1 MRIEKWFD
9 EDAGPSARPYT
20 VTQGRTRPAR
30 TDLNMITMVMAL
42 SSEEHPLLNPEHSAI
57 LAACQGPQ
65 SIAEVA
71 ATVALPVGVVK
82 ILVGDL
88 VDRGLIAYSQPYR
101 GTANRA
107 LLRDLRDAVSK
118 L

>member
-1 MRIEKWFD
+1 VQIETWFD
-9 EDAGPSARPYT
+9 EDAGPMVRPYT

-42 SSEEHPLLNPEHSAI
+42 SSEEHPMLNPEHSAI
-57 LAACQGPQ
+57 LAACQTPQ

-71 ATVALPVGVVK
+71 ASLGLPVGVVK

-107 LLRDLRDAVSK
+107 LLRDVRNAVSK

>member
-1 MRIEKWFD
+1 MPIETWFD
-9 EDAGPSARPYT
+9 GDAGPMVRPYT

-30 TDLNMITMVMAL
+30 SDLNMITMVMAL
-42 SSEEHPLLNPEHSAI
+42 SSEEHPMLNPEHAAIMVACSA
-57 LAACQGPQ
+57 PQ

-71 ATVALPVGVVK
+71 AAVHLPVGVVK

-88 VDRGLIAYSQPYR
+88 VDRGLISYSQPYR
-101 GTANRA
+101 GTANSA
-107 LLRDLRDAVSK
+107 LLRNVRDAVSK